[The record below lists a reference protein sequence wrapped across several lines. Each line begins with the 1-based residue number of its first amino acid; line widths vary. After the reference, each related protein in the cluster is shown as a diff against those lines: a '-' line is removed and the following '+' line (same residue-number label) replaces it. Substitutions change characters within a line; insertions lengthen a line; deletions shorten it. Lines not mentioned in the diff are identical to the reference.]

1 MPLAT
6 LKKASPHTLHPTPH
20 TLFQVSPDA
29 KLGTA
34 KHENILIDELALFQ
48 PLFSRQKAAFIY
60 YPHFPLDNSHFP
72 LANTK
77 SGY

>member
-1 MPLAT
+1 MVGGELLA
-6 LKKASPHTLHPTPH
+6 SQFCNRDFI
-20 TLFQVSPDA
+20 FQEAVGGPDA
-29 KLGTA
+29 KVGTA

-77 SGY
+77 SSY